1 MREEK
6 NTKKLSY
13 EKASAEVIRFDNSD
27 VISTS
32 GGGGCVTWS
41 NQNGVSCH
49 FGLTE

>member
-13 EKASAEVIRFDNSD
+13 EKAFAEVIRFD
-27 VISTS
+27 TS

-41 NQNGVSCH
+41 NQNGVGCH